1 MSTTNTKK
9 SLTEKDLETIY
20 KSISEKKQI
29 EVKPEP
35 RKERNIRSANDG
47 THIENVPRVM
57 SDLYIVDTG
66 TYQNNVQQISA
77 MRDAG
82 LALSIVR
89 QQMLYGQDLEAA
101 SPMTRIR
108 YAEKMEILNESKR
121 LSAEARLRQHRA
133 DEIRI
138 AKEKEA
144 ELAAAAA
151 AAAAKVDTNTNV
163 QQGGDTPPAN

>member
-9 SLTEKDLETIY
+9 SLTKQDLEQIY
-20 KSISEKKQI
+20 EQFQQKKQV
-29 EVKPEP
+29 EVKPRS
-35 RKERNIRSANDG
+35 RKKRKIASANNG

-89 QQMLYGQDLEAA
+89 QQMLYGFDLESA

-121 LSAEARLRQHRA
+121 LTSEAKLRQNRA
-133 DEIRI
+133 DEIRR
-138 AKEKEA
+138 AQQKEA
-144 ELAAAAA
+144 EL
-151 AAAAKVDTNTNV
+151 KTVVENTNTSV
-163 QQGGDTPPAN
+163 LQGGTLPPNE